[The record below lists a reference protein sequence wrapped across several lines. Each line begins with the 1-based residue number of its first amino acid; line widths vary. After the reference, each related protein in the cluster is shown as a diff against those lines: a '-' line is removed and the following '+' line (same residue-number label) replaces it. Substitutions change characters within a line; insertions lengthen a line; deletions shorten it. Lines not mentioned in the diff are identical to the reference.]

1 MPMDF
6 SVGLIYL
13 ATDAYKSQFAM
24 RNIVTFNYTFKR
36 LTYYN

>member
-1 MPMDF
+1 MPTDF

-13 ATDAYKSQFAM
+13 ATDAYSQFAM
-24 RNIVTFNYTFKR
+24 RNMVTFNYTFKQ